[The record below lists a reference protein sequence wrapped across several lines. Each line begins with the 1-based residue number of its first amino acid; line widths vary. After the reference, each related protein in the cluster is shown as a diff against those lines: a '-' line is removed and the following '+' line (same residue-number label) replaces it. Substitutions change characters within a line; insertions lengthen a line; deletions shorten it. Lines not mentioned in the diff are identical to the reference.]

1 MFVTPV
7 PAIIDI
13 GPTKIIQYGRQ
24 IQDGHHTIAQILVFI
39 NIKHLIVHITV

>member
-7 PAIIDI
+7 QAIIDI

-24 IQDGHHTIAQILVFI
+24 IQDGHHTIA
-39 NIKHLIVHITV
+39 HI